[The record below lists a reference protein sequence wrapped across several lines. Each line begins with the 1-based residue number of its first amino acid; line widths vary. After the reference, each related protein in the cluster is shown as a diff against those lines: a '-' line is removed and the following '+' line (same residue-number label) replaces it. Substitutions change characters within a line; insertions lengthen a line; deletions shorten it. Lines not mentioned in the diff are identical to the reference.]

1 MSSTKN
7 NNGVHNNWFLTNI
20 DYEGEGRAEFENPK
34 GYIEGRVKIS
44 FDEFGQSSIEM
55 NVANYYPEQPLN
67 LNCIEFFNA
76 APPAEEE
83 GSLSS
88 TNRLGSKNGLG
99 SNPCKSLTVNTP
111 DGTYSAQGSIVYNPI
126 ISFCGNNTI
135 VKFNLVPSYFENIN
149 AETTKYWVFPLFNF
163 ISGFTQRDSQLDC
176 HPLRII
182 PRLDDA
188 DNATGLAALSHS
200 IFRDRDRLI
209 VFNFKGTQGFIEPLI
224 DFKERKE
231 KLYSGEVQRTITAVM
246 VGEVG
251 SESIDIDKLTNWLP
265 FGLLPLLSLATG
277 SEVEIPWIEFRDANG
292 GLVRRNHNRWVQ
304 PKFSRG
310 HKTISE
316 QDNPGTGYL
325 LTCGQ
330 SSTQYGEA
338 PQYKEAPL
346 GSVIFDL
353 VQSSSDSLTI
363 EDKLNKIC
371 RAFDYLCEHYGV
383 DTQKLLEDL
392 DDNYQALV
400 KETLKSAA
408 QEIRSLVQAASDSGQ
423 RKLLSK
429 IAARTISSS
438 DKDRDFGLAVTALL
452 KRLGLH
458 DADIIDAYYQ
468 SNPRADGR
476 NDWNRVLSTY
486 RGIAVHTGDFSFPD
500 RTYDIDD
507 LVRITEH
514 LYDIMVR
521 IVFKMLGYDR
531 TYQPII
537 RDQTPKPVDWVKA
550 DLPASELGYLPKNI
564 LFRFSCQNIEVE
576 INQQK

>member
-1 MSSTKN
+1 MSNDMSSNKN

-34 GYIEGRVKIS
+34 GYIEGMVKIS
-44 FDEFGQSSIEM
+44 FDELGNSRIEM
-55 NVANYYPEQPLN
+55 NVANCYTQQPLRFGF
-67 LNCIEFFNA
+67 IEFINA
-76 APPAEEE
+76 DPPIEEE
-83 GSLSS
+83 GGFSF
-88 TNRLGSKNGLG
+88 TNRLR
-99 SNPCKSLTVNTP
+99 SNPCQSLTVNTP
-111 DGTYSAQGSIVYNPI
+111 DGIYSAQGSIVYKPSI
-126 ISFCGNNTI
+126 VWGGDNTI
-135 VKFNLVPSYFENIN
+135 EFYLAPSCFDKIN
-149 AETTKYWVFPLFNF
+149 ADIPKYWVFPIFNF
-163 ISGFTQRDSQLDC
+163 IGDFTQRDSQLDC
-176 HPLRII
+176 HPLRIL

-188 DNATGLAALSHS
+188 
-200 IFRDRDRLI
+200 RLI

-231 KLYSGEVQRTITAVM
+231 KLYSGKVQSTITAVM

-292 GLVRRNHNRWVQ
+292 GLVRRIHNRWVQ

-310 HKTISE
+310 HTTISE

-325 LTCGQ
+325 LTCAQ

-371 RAFDYLCEHYGV
+371 RAFDYLCQHYNLA
-383 DTQKLLEDL
+383 TQNLLRGL
-392 DDNYQALV
+392 DDDYKDIVNR
-400 KETLKSAA
+400 TLRSAA
-408 QEIRSLVQAASDSGQ
+408 QEIRDAAQAASDSGQ
-423 RKLLSK
+423 SKLLNK
-429 IAARTISSS
+429 IADKTINSSNI
-438 DKDRDFGLAVTALL
+438 DRDFGLAVTDLL
-452 KRLGLH
+452 KHLGLH

-476 NDWNRVLSTY
+476 THWSSVLSRY
-486 RGIAVHTGDFSFPD
+486 RGIAVHTGDFSFQEQ
-500 RTYDIDD
+500 TYDIHDV
-507 LVRITEH
+507 VRITYH
-514 LYDIMVR
+514 LYDILVR
-521 IVFKMLGYDR
+521 IVFKMLGYDG

-537 RDQTPKPVDWVKA
+537 RNQTSQPVDWVKA
-550 DLPASELGYLPKNI
+550 DLQASELGY
-564 LFRFSCQNIEVE
+564 
-576 INQQK
+576 

>member
-1 MSSTKN
+1 MSSNKN
-7 NNGVHNNWFLTNI
+7 NNGVHNNWFLTKI

-34 GYIEGRVKIS
+34 GYIEGMVKIS
-44 FDEFGQSSIEM
+44 FDEFGNSSIEM
-55 NVANYYPEQPLN
+55 NVAKYHPEQPLSF
-67 LNCIEFFNA
+67 NCIEFFNA
-76 APPAEEE
+76 DPAEEE
-83 GSLSS
+83 GSFSS
-88 TNRLGSKNGLG
+88 TNRFR

-111 DGTYSAQGSIVYNPI
+111 DGTYSAQGSIVYNLT
-126 ISFCGNNTI
+126 ISLCGNNTI
-135 VKFNLVPSYFENIN
+135 VKFNLVASYLDNIN
-149 AETTKYWVFPLFNF
+149 AENTKYWVFPLFNF
-163 ISGFTQRDSQLDC
+163 ISDFTQRDSQLDC

-188 DNATGLAALSHS
+188 DNATGLAALMNS

-209 VFNFKGTQGFIEPLI
+209 VFNFKGNQAFIEPLI

-292 GLVRRNHNRWVQ
+292 GLVRRIHNRCVQ

-310 HKTISE
+310 HTTISE
-316 QDNPGTGYL
+316 QDNQGTGYL
-325 LTCGQ
+325 LTCAQ
-330 SSTQYGEA
+330 SSPYYG
-338 PQYKEAPL
+338 KAPL

-363 EDKLNKIC
+363 EDQLNKIC
-371 RAFDYLCEHYGV
+371 RALDYLCKDYKL
-383 DTQKLLEDL
+383 DTQNLLRGL
-392 DDNYQALV
+392 DDDYKDIVNR
-400 KETLKSAA
+400 TLRSAA
-408 QEIRSLVQAASDSGQ
+408 QEIRNAAQAASDSGQ
-423 RKLLSK
+423 SKLLNK
-429 IAARTISSS
+429 IADKTINSSNI
-438 DKDRDFGLAVTALL
+438 DRDFGLAVPDLL
-452 KRLGLH
+452 KHLGLH

-476 NDWNRVLSTY
+476 THWSSVLSTY
-486 RGIAVHTGDFSFPD
+486 RGNAVHTGDFSLLEKTD
-500 RTYDIDD
+500 DID
-507 LVRITEH
+507 LVRITYH
-514 LYDIMVR
+514 LYDILVR

-537 RDQTPKPVDWVKA
+537 INQTSQPVDWVKA
-550 DLPASELGYLPKNI
+550 DLQASELGY
-564 LFRFSCQNIEVE
+564 
-576 INQQK
+576 